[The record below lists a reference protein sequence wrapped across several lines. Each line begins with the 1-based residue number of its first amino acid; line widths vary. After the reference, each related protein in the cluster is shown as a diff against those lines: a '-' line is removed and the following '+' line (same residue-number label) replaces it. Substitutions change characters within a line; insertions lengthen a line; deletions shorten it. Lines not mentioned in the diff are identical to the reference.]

1 MNFPEADWNP
11 EARESSF
18 WMELAAVCLAPL
30 GPHPAPHTGALC
42 PQLATAW
49 SALTPTA
56 LLEDRHSE
64 ERGLVEEV

>member
-11 EARESSF
+11 EACEGSF
-18 WMELAAVCLAPL
+18 WMEAAAVCLVPL

-42 PQLATAW
+42 LELGTAW

-56 LLEDRHSE
+56 LLEDGHSE
-64 ERGLVEEV
+64 ERGLVRKV